1 MTLKQFVSELQICIR
16 EKQIPSEAVVFSSRG
31 IPIKGIECDLKTKCI
46 FLLEEKAQ
54 Q

>member
-1 MTLKQFVSELQICIR
+1 MTLKQFVSALQVCIR
-16 EKQIPSEAVVFSSRG
+16 EKQIPPDATVFSSRG
-31 IPIKGIECDLKTKCI
+31 IPIKEIECDLKSKSI